1 MPVCWAKAELSF
13 RQASNARRARKFTT
27 VFAALSSAFALH
39 PLYKAAHRERGMALL
54 DMYKVEDALGE
65 FEIVLGKP
73 IIMCNSSR

>member
-1 MPVCWAKAELSF
+1 MTHPLP
-13 RQASNARRARKFTT
+13 
-27 VFAALSSAFALH
+27 SAFALH

-73 IIMCNSSR
+73 ITM